1 MRLDRGGRPQGSRG
15 PPRDGR
21 CGFEALAVHVK
32 QRDRGPG
39 ELVEAEDVGQQLLR
53 ELDAAGP
60 VEHDLRHQTARWGR
74 TCSAHRSSC
83 AVDGSRVWRIRYST
97 PMAILARGFSTISAG
112 VPVRSTLSTDSKGLP
127 APLIAA
133 EAPPRSVRAR
143 LRSR

>member
-1 MRLDRGGRPQGSRG
+1 MRLDRGGHPQGSRG

-97 PMAILARGFSTISAG
+97 PMAILARSFSTISA
-112 VPVRSTLSTDSKGLP
+112 VR
-127 APLIAA
+127 PLRYPFS
-133 EAPPRSVRAR
+133 EYSHGPPPPP
-143 LRSR
+143 